1 MHDFV
6 AEDMFNFVI
15 KAGTGLYFY
24 ETINHQTTTLI
35 KGAYYVNGGDS
46 A

>member
-24 ETINHQTTTLI
+24 ETNYNLDQRGLLCEWRGFCLI
-35 KGAYYVNGGDS
+35 T
-46 A
+46 